1 MSNKFFRLLSVLLLS
16 FQLLSDEF
24 TFFNDYDAETD
35 EGVAGLRLFSKNSKF
50 IGLNCSPVNNFDGPV
65 FWFSLGQNVGS
76 SSERT
81 SMFYK
86 FDDNERVVF
95 SAWPLEVDGTVYLT
109 LVDTNKINYG
119 TREFGWVEDFMHKLQ
134 SAETLTVGL
143 IKSISE
149 TKFSNISGREN
160 LEKFFEVASTID
172 SCYLRTAEEKAR
184 QIRVAAEAEAERKR
198 QEAAAA
204 AEKARQE
211 AAAAAEKAR
220 QEAERKKREAAA
232 AAKRAKEKAARYAEF
247 RSDLTQIIKDH
258 YLLFF
263 AQPLQEIE
271 NTYYSPDREDGLC
284 WGTELYEFMLNDAGN
299 EYEYAVVIPS
309 ADFQLNTND
318 RYYYQYEYFER
329 NYSTQGLW
337 MLQMNAS
344 SPLEKFK
351 SPMTLERIDY
361 SRRDG
366 DEFEESYHCA
376 DLSKIRNSYGFDDLK
391 TEEYQNVRSIIGE
404 EWSSYSPYNYDPV
417 KVASLFNKLS
427 FTLKI
432 GGFKVNDQFEK
443 LSNGFYQK
451 WGESEFIEKMGGRSI
466 TDRTIWFKNKNG
478 IKTPIVLKFSFDPYS
493 YDVAGAIRFD
503 EEDFDWSLWLD

>member
-1 MSNKFFRLLSVLLLS
+1 MSSKFMKLLSVLLLS

-24 TFFNDYDAETD
+24 TYFNNYDAETD
-35 EGVAGLRLFSKNSKF
+35 EGAAGLRLFSKNDKF
-50 IGLNCSPVNNFDGPV
+50 IGLNCSPAGNFDGPI

-76 SSERT
+76 SLERT

-86 FDDNERVVF
+86 FDNNERVVF
-95 SAWPLEVDGTVYLT
+95 SAWPLEVDGEVFLT
-109 LVDTNKINYG
+109 LVDTNKIDYG
-119 TREFGWVEDFMHKLQ
+119 TREFRWIEDFMQQLQ

-149 TKFSNISGREN
+149 TKFSNISGKEN

-184 QIRVAAEAEAERKR
+184 QIKVAAEAEAERKR

-204 AEKARQE
+204 AK
-211 AAAAAEKAR
+211 KAR

-263 AQPLQEIE
+263 AQPSQEIE
-271 NTYYSPDREDGLC
+271 NTYYSPDKEDGLC
-284 WGTELYEFMLNDAGN
+284 WGTELYEFMFNEEGN

-309 ADFQLNTND
+309 SNFQLNTND
-318 RYYYQYEYFER
+318 RYYYQYEYFDR
-329 NYSTQGLW
+329 GYNNQGLW

-351 SPMTLERIDY
+351 SPMTLKRIDY
-361 SRRDG
+361 DRRDG

-376 DLSKIRNSYGFDDLK
+376 ELYKIRNSYGFDDLK
-391 TEEYQNVRSIIGE
+391 TEEYQNVKLIIGE

-417 KVASLFNKLS
+417 KVSSLFNKLS

-432 GGFKVNDQFEK
+432 GGFKVNDEFEK

-451 WGESEFIEKMGGRSI
+451 WGESEFIEKMGGSSI

-478 IKTPIVLKFSFDPYS
+478 IKTPLVLKFSFDPYT

>member
-1 MSNKFFRLLSVLLLS
+1 MSSKFMKLLSVLLLS

-24 TFFNDYDAETD
+24 TYFNNYDAETD
-35 EGVAGLRLFSKNSKF
+35 EGAAGLRLFSKNDKF
-50 IGLNCSPVNNFDGPV
+50 IGLNCSPAGNFDGPI

-76 SSERT
+76 SLERT

-86 FDDNERVVF
+86 FDNNERVVF
-95 SAWPLEVDGTVYLT
+95 SAWPLEVDGEVFLT
-109 LVDTNKINYG
+109 LVDTNKIDYG
-119 TREFGWVEDFMHKLQ
+119 TREFRWIEDFMQQLQ

-149 TKFSNISGREN
+149 TKFSNISGKEN

-184 QIRVAAEAEAERKR
+184 QIKVAAEAEAERKR

-204 AEKARQE
+204 AK
-211 AAAAAEKAR
+211 KAR

-263 AQPLQEIE
+263 AQPSQEIE
-271 NTYYSPDREDGLC
+271 NTYYSPDKEDGLC
-284 WGTELYEFMLNDAGN
+284 WGTELYEFMFNEEGN

-309 ADFQLNTND
+309 SNFQLNTND
-318 RYYYQYEYFER
+318 RYYYQYEYFDR
-329 NYSTQGLW
+329 GYNNQGLW

-351 SPMTLERIDY
+351 SPMTLKRIDY
-361 SRRDG
+361 DRRDG

-376 DLSKIRNSYGFDDLK
+376 ELYKIRNSYGFDDLK
-391 TEEYQNVRSIIGE
+391 TEEYQNVKSIIGE

-417 KVASLFNKLS
+417 KVSSLFNKLS
-427 FTLKI
+427 LTLKI
-432 GGFKVNDQFEK
+432 GGFKVNDEFEK

-451 WGESEFIEKMGGRSI
+451 WGESEFIEKMGGSSI

-478 IKTPIVLKFSFDPYS
+478 IKTPLVLKFSFDPYT
-493 YDVAGAIRFD
+493 YNVASAIRFD

>member
-1 MSNKFFRLLSVLLLS
+1 MSSKFMKLLSVLLLS

-24 TFFNDYDAETD
+24 TYFNNYDAETD
-35 EGVAGLRLFSKNSKF
+35 EGAAGLRLFSKNDKF
-50 IGLNCSPVNNFDGPV
+50 IGLNCSPAGNFDGPI

-86 FDDNERVVF
+86 FDNNERVVF
-95 SAWPLEVDGTVYLT
+95 SAWPLEVDGEVFLT
-109 LVDTNKINYG
+109 LVDTSKIDYG
-119 TREFGWVEDFMHKLQ
+119 TREFQWIEDFMQQLQ

-172 SCYLRTAEEKAR
+172 SCYLRTVEEKAR
-184 QIRVAAEAEAERKR
+184 QISVAAEAEAERKR

-211 AAAAAEKAR
+211 AV
-220 QEAERKKREAAA
+220 
-232 AAKRAKEKAARYAEF
+232 RYAEF
-247 RSDLTQIIKDH
+247 RSDLSQIIKDH

-263 AQPLQEIE
+263 GQPEQKVDQ
-271 NTYYSPDREDGLC
+271 YYRPTRKDGMC
-284 WGTELYEFMLNDAGN
+284 WGTELYEFVLNEEGN
-299 EYEYAVVIPS
+299 DYESATVIPS
-309 ADFQLNTND
+309 VEFMVNHNGRSNTFGST
-318 RYYYQYEYFER
+318 YSR
-329 NYSTQGLW
+329 NLGTGLW
-337 MLQMNAS
+337 MLQIKAGTS
-344 SPLEKFK
+344 LEKVK
-351 SPMTLERIDY
+351 SLTMEDAQYKFSTD
-361 SRRDG
+361 
-366 DEFEESYHCA
+366 FESNSCV
-376 DLSKIRNSYGFDDLK
+376 DMGWIRGRYDFDDLK
-391 TEEYQNVRSIIGE
+391 TEEYQNVKSIIGE
-404 EWSSYSPYNYDPV
+404 KWSRSARLDPV

-432 GGFKVNDQFEK
+432 GGFKVNDEFEK

-451 WGESEFIEKMGGRSI
+451 WGESEFIQKVGGRSI
-466 TDRTIWFKNKNG
+466 TDRVILFKNKSGSN
-478 IKTPIVLKFSFDPYS
+478 TPIVLKFSLDPYT